1 MIKNLRVYP
10 YFDSLGGNAITIRA
24 FTDKGSYSA
33 SVPAK
38 DDLKKTLRIFS
49 SIRPNFIGLDEG
61 DLQGLD
67 AFLQELI
74 PGEKPLSLAIS
85 FAIARSRT
93 GDNLWK
99 LGTEKDFPFPLA
111 NIISNKDMQEFF
123 IIPYRAKNPQEAA
136 KTCLEVYN
144 AALEELKKSKTLI
157 GRTPNGSW
165 FCNLDLTRTLEF
177 LSSLAGDWDLK
188 IGVDFSGQRLW
199 NGKTYIRPFRGSR
212 LLQKAR
218 TPKTTYDL
226 DSRKLDPE
234 RYLDFIEE
242 ISYTY
247 RIYYLEDPFHKE
259 DFESFSGLSEK
270 LKKRLIIGNELYQ
283 ASQERLGKGLGLK
296 SGNGILI
303 MPAQAGTLSGVLN
316 LSRLAIKG
324 KFFPVIS
331 QNIRETG
338 DSWLSDLSIL
348 CSAPLLKIG
357 LSGSERLGKLNRL
370 IELWQ
375 EIPDARMAGLP

>member
-1 MIKNLRVYP
+1 MIKNLRAYP

-33 SVPAK
+33 SVPLK
-38 DDLKKTLRIFS
+38 NDLKKTLKIFS

-74 PGEKPLSLAIS
+74 LGEKPLSLAIS

-144 AALEELKKSKTLI
+144 AALEELKKSKNLI

-188 IGVDFSGQRLW
+188 IGVDFSGQGLW
-199 NGKTYIRPFRGSR
+199 NGKAYNLGS
-212 LLQKAR
+212 K
-218 TPKTTYDL
+218 
-226 DSRKLDPE
+226 KLDPE
-234 RYLDFIEE
+234 KYLDFIEE
-242 ISYTY
+242 ISYTH

-270 LKKRLIIGNELYQ
+270 LKKRLVIGDELYQ
-283 ASQERLGKGLGLK
+283 SNRERLGKGLGLK

-303 MPAQAGTLSGVLN
+303 TPAQAGTLSGVFN

-370 IELWQ
+370 TELWQ